1 MRKKRKIKDKN
12 SKKYVLKKRI
22 YDSMDIPFELID
34 GIMRITLYDN
44 SKLYIESHKGIIEYT
59 NDSVRLNTDIS
70 ILAIK
75 GDNLV
80 LDELSMEKVIVS
92 GKINSIE
99 FVY

>member
-22 YDSMDIPFELID
+22 YDSMDIKFELID
-34 GIMRITLYDN
+34 RIMLITLYDN